1 MWICVSRG
9 LSAPPEFTR
18 TLLSTLISGVRKS
31 RCVFVSTRSRVAQ
44 WKEAGLGSQRSRVRI
59 PALPLVSRGTVGGRR
74 RVKEKKRVVCGLEV
88 TRCLRWKGWQLGREE
103 TKSLALKNVH
113 AKTRKLEFRA
123 PATRFFSTVFPQP
136 IFLSPGMSLVLPVT
150 FRPLEEREY
159 RDRLSFESPEG
170 TFAVELWASLPRH
183 LLLCPAR
190 LKLPLCAVAE
200 SSEASFPLRNA
211 GDLPTSFRWTA
222 PSPFRILPATGRLE
236 PGDRCRVRVVF
247 QPSAALVYDAPAT
260 CWLGDGTRQ
269 RRSIQLRAVAKCPQL
284 LVIVGSEGS
293 EGAGSAASRPTLNF
307 GPCPVGRTTERRVQ
321 LYNPSAVSARF
332 RIERSWG
339 LPSPDPAFFCPTTDG
354 VVPPGGRQWLPLL
367 FQPQTVG
374 ETSVDSFSVL
384 LSDNVSQTPFGVT
397 GSCEGPALVLER
409 STVNFEWLSLGEH
422 SVQPLGIRNRADVP
436 AFYQFE
442 LDGRGG
448 VFSLDRPCGVLPG
461 GARRTLRLTFRPTR
475 PLVYFRRVACL
486 VHHQEPLFLDVL
498 GTCHSDD
505 TKPAVL
511 KPRHLGWHRA
521 HLARGLTLYPP
532 DILSAMLQEGRL
544 ERDPDGALR
553 LPRQSPDDPPPPA
566 PAAPPPLEEYLAGEA
581 GGFPDPSPPL
591 VVLEPPEVD
600 FGDCPE
606 PPRPRPLRLTNR
618 SRGKVSVA
626 WILPPDGPFRVTPD
640 TCEIPPLKS
649 AAARLHFRAPRP
661 YRLYAAELQ
670 AFALYEVLKD
680 FNNVEQDCA
689 ICPSSCLK
697 LRATGRSFGPG
708 LVHPVPRYTLDSPKL
723 FPAVPAQ
730 APAYRSLLLTNTGST
745 LLTFRLRPASLPALA
760 VRPWVGSVAPGAHRV
775 ILVSTRP
782 RGTAWRPDRL
792 ALELN
797 ACPDHTQEITLLS
810 REESAQLRLEG
821 GGNLCFPPAL
831 VGFPSTRSLS
841 LRSSSRLPLA
851 FQWRIPSGRADLLQV
866 QPASG
871 LVLPNQA
878 ARQVWTFTP
887 AEEAEYRLR
896 VGLWAWV
903 ATGSAPPPASAVT
916 RSFLRVSGEGTA
928 GHLTVKEEELDF
940 GPVLVHEEET
950 RTLTLLNDGTCA
962 LRYRLRADQALALE
976 LEPTEGT
983 VAARSKTAVRLTARP
998 ARRLRY
1004 SWVISGAIL
1013 GRRGAGSE
1021 LGERKVLCR
1030 ATATGVYP
1038 ALEVVDASAAGGAR
1052 GVARTRLWRLFSLD
1066 ALNGYLG
1073 RDPTPPELR
1082 REEPT
1087 PRSVQ
1092 RIPPVGTP
1100 GGLDFNFGAAPL
1112 DARPSVFLL
1121 LFRNVSAVP
1130 ARWNFLFPSDQR
1142 ISPDFWAEKMDL
1154 TPQELHQMRVQ
1165 DNQLFSI
1172 APRAGCLDPGQEQ
1185 TVELTYRHS
1194 FPGTDRLPVLLK
1206 VSRGREILL
1215 SFVGVTVPPGQ
1226 GFLHFT
1232 SAEHQFAPVAVGT
1245 RLPPR
1250 QIYELYNGGS
1260 VPVTFE
1266 IQTEPLQKVR
1276 EENFRHPV
1284 FSCLSPLGEVAPG
1297 CLAQLHWIFSPLEAK
1312 TYVVDVPFR
1321 ISGGESARITFKGVG
1336 YDPHALGAA
1345 GRFHALASSDPSPAV
1360 ARLSAPG
1367 QIAFLS
1373 QPRLRLRNIPVHCT
1387 VRRLVFL
1394 NNPSSGQAVVFSW
1407 NLGSGGVCPAMGL
1420 VAPGASAPCVV
1431 TLKASE
1437 HPCFYNID
1445 LECEVSPET
1454 GTGGAGVAWGESLR
1468 FSGPHF
1474 PPPENGDET
1483 LPPIKNQRPGLRPAG
1498 RSRGK
1503 GRRDPNKEGSWL
1515 CPEPPEPCL
1524 LHLSLT
1530 ARPTKKQP
1538 AGTDGPWTAE
1548 TRMEDGPVSP
1558 PPPLSLTPRGLL
1570 DDRQFHEA
1578 VTRSLKEP
1586 VPFYS
1591 QLWSEDSAWL
1601 LAEKASEGYVLDV
1614 SPPLDEEEETE
1625 EEEEE
1630 EKDEEEEG
1638 EEEDGREEEE
1648 EDWEKGEEEEKE
1660 EEEVELEEEEDE
1672 EDGAWERVLPRMNV
1686 SRSSLEN
1693 QMLEKLKA
1701 AGLEEKQKEE
1711 KETLTRLPAFGK
1723 LLESLLENIIRNVLV
1738 EASLGEVVLTSQPRV
1753 VAPAP
1758 SQPKDGARRSGR
1770 RKEQQEKDEGGIE
1783 GRKMDWRETGSGEG
1797 R

>member
-31 RCVFVSTRSRVAQ
+31 RCVFV
-44 WKEAGLGSQRSRVRI
+44 
-59 PALPLVSRGTVGGRR
+59 

-553 LPRQSPDDPPPPA
+553 LPRQPRSFPMPSLPDPGPPRCPPPPT
-566 PAAPPPLEEYLAGEA
+566 EYLAGEA

-878 ARQVWTFTP
+878 AVSPPLVWTFTP

-916 RSFLRVSGEGTA
+916 RVRPQ
-928 GHLTVKEEELDF
+928 VKEEELDF

-962 LRYRLRADQALALE
+962 LRYRLRADQALGGPRDPDRVRRDPLALE

-1013 GRRGAGSE
+1013 GRRGAGRSSF
-1021 LGERKVLCR
+1021 RKVLCR

-1407 NLGSGGVCPAMGL
+1407 NLGSGGAAEVNDNNNVGN
-1420 VAPGASAPCVV
+1420 VERRGGRASRGRGRTRA
-1431 TLKASE
+1431 
-1437 HPCFYNID
+1437 
-1445 LECEVSPET
+1445 
-1454 GTGGAGVAWGESLR
+1454 GGRRRDGRER
-1468 FSGPHF
+1468 RT
-1474 PPPENGDET
+1474 T

-1530 ARPTKKQP
+1530 ARPARATGGTPRIGRVLDPQLWDP
-1538 AGTDGPWTAE
+1538 PSGAG
-1548 TRMEDGPVSP
+1548 
-1558 PPPLSLTPRGLL
+1558 PRGLL

-1753 VAPAP
+1753 VAPLLNL
-1758 SQPKDGARRSGR
+1758 SRLGSLVCKMGVETVSPKWDG
-1770 RKEQQEKDEGGIE
+1770 
-1783 GRKMDWRETGSGEG
+1783 DWVHPDPLVPTPVLSTVPGT
-1797 R
+1797 